1 MRESRRIIPINN
13 RIAKLSEEAAVWRRD
28 FHSNPELLFDLP
40 RTSTLVA
47 ERLRAF
53 GVDRVET
60 RIGRVGV
67 VGVIEGSRGAGP
79 TIGLRADMDALPIL
93 EATGKTYAS
102 QSPGRMHACG
112 HDGHT
117 AMLLGAA
124 RYLAETRNFAGRAIV
139 VFQPAEEG
147 GDGAKEMVEAGLMEQ
162 WYRGDLRPTQL
173 PWRAGGRFRHSAGA
187 AHGGQQ
193 PVPHHNLRSSRSC
206 RLAARLP

>member
-1 MRESRRIIPINN
+1 MPINN
-13 RIAKLSEEAAVWRRD
+13 RIAELSEEAAVWRRD

-117 AMLLGAA
+117 AMLLG
-124 RYLAETRNFAGRAIV
+124 
-139 VFQPAEEG
+139 
-147 GDGAKEMVEAGLMEQ
+147 
-162 WYRGDLRPTQL
+162 
-173 PWRAGGRFRHSAGA
+173 
-187 AHGGQQ
+187 Q
-193 PVPHHNLRSSRSC
+193 PVTWPRPATSLAAQSSSSSRPRKVATAPRRWS
-206 RLAARLP
+206 RRA